1 MDGSLNIDW
10 TTLSTMIGPE
20 VQERMRQRLTPGQL
34 QVLRETEVYV
44 TQAGNQ
50 IRLEARFREDDE
62 NADQMVKGF
71 LLNSLA
77 GAMPQVAKV
86 FGCRALFRKLKEDE
100 QDDGAK

>member
-10 TTLSTMIGPE
+10 KQLSMMIGPE
-20 VQERMRQRLTPGQL
+20 VQEQMRQRLTPAQL
-34 QVLRETEVYV
+34 RTLRETEVYV

-100 QDDGAK
+100 QNDGAE